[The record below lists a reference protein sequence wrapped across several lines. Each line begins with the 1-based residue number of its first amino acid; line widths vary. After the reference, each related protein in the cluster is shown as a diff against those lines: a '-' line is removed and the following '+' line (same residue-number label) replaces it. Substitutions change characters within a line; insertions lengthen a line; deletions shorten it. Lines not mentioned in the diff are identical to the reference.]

1 MDLTAAQ
8 ARVLGCLIE
17 KAETTPDSYPL
28 TSNALTNA
36 CNQSTNRDP
45 VVDYSELEID
55 ALMLE
60 LREMK
65 LARTVTGSGHRVGK
79 HKHVVDEAMQ
89 LDGHEVAVLAVLLLR
104 GPQTRNEIVTRTE
117 RYADGPGGDADAVD
131 AAIDRLASRDE
142 PLVVRLDR
150 QPGEREPRIDQ
161 CWTPRDGMP
170 TPTNPEPT
178 PITTSGTTP
187 EPTPDL
193 APTAE
198 RATLE
203 TRVADLEAEVAR
215 QARRIDDLVRQL
227 GG

>member
-1 MDLTAAQ
+1 MDLTAEQ

-17 KAETTPDSYPL
+17 KAATTPDSYPL

-36 CNQSTNRDP
+36 CNQTTNRDP
-45 VVDYSELEID
+45 VVDYSERQID

-79 HKHVVDEAMQ
+79 HKHVVDEA
-89 LDGHEVAVLAVLLLR
+89 LHLNGHDVAVLAVLLLR
-104 GPQTRNEIVTRTE
+104 GAQTRNEIVTRTE
-117 RYADGPGGDADAVD
+117 RYADGPGGNAAAVD
-131 AAIDRLASRDE
+131 AAIDRLAARDD

-161 CWTPRDGMP
+161 CWAPRGDTPVPMTPVP
-170 TPTNPEPT
+170 TTTEPAVPPSPEPA
-178 PITTSGTTP
+178 P
-187 EPTPDL
+187 PD
-193 APTAE
+193 E
-198 RATLE
+198 RAPLE

-215 QARRIDDLVRQL
+215 QAQRIDDLVRQL